1 MSTKI
6 SWYSSLLADQVT
18 FLTRGLMAL
27 VLLVVGIPIAGALSD
42 DSAGLGIFLGAV
54 SASIFLFVSLTGAID
69 RLKRLSQS
77 IPEEVQDNA
86 ASKAFQ
92 AQPWPLFTGLTV
104 AVIVVA
110 NVGFGLI
117 LL

>member
-1 MSTKI
+1 
-6 SWYSSLLADQVT
+6 
-18 FLTRGLMAL
+18 MAL

-42 DSAGLGIFLGAV
+42 DSAGLGIFVGAV
-54 SASIFLFVSLTGAID
+54 SVSIFALVGLTGTVD

-86 ASKAFQ
+86 SSKAFQ
-92 AQPWPLFTGLTV
+92 GQPWPLFTGLIV
-104 AVIVVA
+104 AVIVGA

>member
-1 MSTKI
+1 MSNKI
-6 SWYSSLLADQVT
+6 SWFTSLVADQVT

-42 DSAGLGIFLGAV
+42 DSAGLGIFVGAV
-54 SASIFLFVSLTGAID
+54 SVSIFALVGLTGTVY

-86 ASKAFQ
+86 SSKAFQ
-92 AQPWPLFTGLTV
+92 GQPWPLFTGLIV
-104 AVIVVA
+104 AVIVGA
-110 NVGFGLI
+110 NVGFCLI

>member
-1 MSTKI
+1 VSVSI
-6 SWYSSLLADQVT
+6 
-18 FLTRGLMAL
+18 FAL
-27 VLLVVGIPIAGALSD
+27 VG
-42 DSAGLGIFLGAV
+42 
-54 SASIFLFVSLTGAID
+54 LTGTVD

-86 ASKAFQ
+86 SSKAFQ
-92 AQPWPLFTGLTV
+92 GQPWPLFTGLIV
-104 AVIVVA
+104 AVIVGA